1 MPAQP
6 FTYPVAAGWIRSLA
20 SEPAPYEPWPVVRW
34 DEKLLED
41 QIRFLDAQAE
51 LGVIYNRVFGLFV
64 GRDWPAPFDPKTV
77 IDAQREELLL
87 RFMDAAHQRGIK
99 ILAGTGI
106 YSWGFETIIRNCPE
120 VRSAG
125 SNKQAMCFYQP
136 GSWDWQRRILD
147 YVMDPKWGA
156 DGISMQSADQGRCG
170 CDRCQNTPRPV
181 YHAQLLIRCAQ
192 YIRQQRPDWVIG
204 QASWGLNMDDPNDL
218 PHFQRIAEAVDYMIE
233 VPDRSAR
240 TEPPTRKKLISSL
253 NCAVG
258 SVGGV
263 FVSPAQHWDRLRYF
277 LPHGLR
283 TAQALKDLYDDGG
296 RASEYHYRLFA
307 NPGDEVSW
315 RTGAKILSQPDTS
328 PEAALRL
335 ALAKVYSVTGS
346 TLAQLADWYTRSED
360 AYFTR
365 AAFSV
370 GDGELNLEP
379 LVWQDNPSMPGPPI
393 YLRDR
398 LTPEARADY
407 AKELGK
413 LKKEFTDLAI
423 PDPEL
428 RRRTLAGVDG
438 TLADIAALA

>member
-1 MPAQP
+1 MSTTAP
-6 FTYPVAAGWIRSLA
+6 FTYPVAAGWIRSVA
-20 SEPAPYEPWPVVRW
+20 SEPAPFEPWPVVRW
-34 DEKLLED
+34 DEQLLKD

-51 LGVIYNRVFGLFV
+51 IGVIYNRVFGLFV

-77 IDAQREELLL
+77 IDAKREELLH
-87 RFMDAAHQRGIK
+87 RFMAAAHERGIK

-120 VRSAG
+120 VRSPG

-136 GSWDWQRRILD
+136 GSWDWQKRILD

-170 CDRCQNTPRPV
+170 CERCQNTPRPV
-181 YHAQLLIRCAQ
+181 YHAQLLIRCAE
-192 YIRQQRPDWVIG
+192 YVRKQRPDWVIG
-204 QASWGLNMDDPNDL
+204 QASWGLNMDDPSDL
-218 PHFQRIAEAVDYMIE
+218 PHFQRIAEAMDYMIE

-240 TEPPTRKKLISSL
+240 TTPPFRPKLISSL
-253 NCAVG
+253 KCALG

-283 TAQALKDLYDDGG
+283 SAQALKDLYADGG
-296 RASEYHYRLFA
+296 RACEYHYRLFA

-315 RTGAKILSQPDTS
+315 RTGAMILSRPDTT
-328 PEAALRL
+328 PQAALRA
-335 ALAKVYSVTGS
+335 ALTKVYGVTGQAL
-346 TLAQLADWYTRSED
+346 TDLADWYTRAED

-365 AAFSV
+365 SDFRV
-370 GDGELNLEP
+370 GDAELNLEP
-379 LVWQDNPSMPGPPI
+379 LVWQENPSVPGPAI

-398 LTPEARADY
+398 MTPQARADY
-407 AKELGK
+407 ARDLNQ
-413 LKKEFTDLAI
+413 LKGQLADI
-423 PDPEL
+423 PIPNHEATL
-428 RRRTLAGVDG
+428 RTLAGIQG
-438 TLADIAALA
+438 ALADIATL